1 MDIYNINLLPYENI
15 GLFLTLYFICTMIYY
30 ILSLHLI
37 ISKSNND
44 CNPLDI
50 LYDNSNLEKCN
61 FFKIKSTANKI
72 KNKYTGMDQE
82 YDDRL
87 KILEDNNKT
96 IINTF
101 DSKVSNL
108 ISNLNGKN
116 YKTNDDIN
124 DAILELRN
132 IIDEIEEYIK

>member
-1 MDIYNINLLPYENI
+1 MDIYNINLPPYENI
-15 GLFLTLYFICTMIYY
+15 GRFLTVYFICTMIYY

-61 FFKIKSTANKI
+61 FYKIKSTANNI
-72 KNKYTGMDQE
+72 KNKYTDIDTE
-82 YDDRL
+82 YENRL

-96 IINTF
+96 ITNTF

-108 ISNLNGKN
+108 ISNLDGKN
-116 YKTNDDIN
+116 NKTNDEIN

-132 IIDEIEEYIK
+132 IIDEIEKYIK